1 MLNTDAAVIQDEA
14 HGGGLDA
21 ARAAWP
27 DAPDPWIDLSTG
39 INPWCYPLPP
49 IPAQAWTRLPET
61 AALGALHQAAAL
73 CYGAPGAEHVVA
85 APGTQAVI
93 QWLPRLVPRN
103 GVAIL
108 GPTYAE
114 HAACWRLAGHDT
126 MMVPD
131 LEAALGSG
139 AGVVVVVNPNNPDGR
154 VLERDTLLRAAATL
168 GRRGGWLVVDE
179 AFMDVDPVHS
189 LAADVD
195 HPALLVLRSFGKFY
209 GLAGLR
215 LGFVLAAPASATIL
229 RRAIGPWAVP
239 GPAIALASMALAD
252 RSWADR
258 MRQRLAASARDLDD
272 CLSRGGLALRGGTPL
287 FRLVSHPDATQVAE
301 ALAGRGILVRRFA
314 DRPTLLRFG
323 LPADTAALD
332 RLRVALG
339 AIASTGCGKGQ
350 G

>member
-1 MLNTDAAVIQDEA
+1 MLNTDAALIQEEA

-27 DAPDPWIDLSTG
+27 DAPDPWLDLSTG

-61 AALGALHQAAAL
+61 ADLWALHQAAAD

-93 QWLPRLVPRN
+93 QWLPRLVPRTR
-103 GVAIL
+103 VAIL

-126 MMVPD
+126 TQVPD
-131 LEAALGSG
+131 LETALESG
-139 AGVVVVVNPNNPDGR
+139 AGIVVVVNPNNPDGR
-154 VLERDTLLRAAATL
+154 VLERDTLLQAAAIL
-168 GRRGGWLVVDE
+168 ERRGGWLVVDE
-179 AFMDVDPVHS
+179 AFMDVDPAHS
-189 LAADVD
+189 LAADAGR
-195 HPALLVLRSFGKFY
+195 PALLVLRSFGKFY

-215 LGFVLAAPASATIL
+215 LGFILAAPASAAIL

-239 GPAIALASMALAD
+239 GPAMAVAAEALAD
-252 RSWADR
+252 RNWAER
-258 MRQRLAASARDLDD
+258 MRQRLVASARDLDE
-272 CLSRGGLALRGGTPL
+272 CLSRGGLALCGGTAL

-301 ALAGRGILVRRFA
+301 ALAGLGILVRRFA
-314 DRPTLLRFG
+314 DRPTLLRIG
-323 LPADTAALD
+323 LPADAVALD
-332 RLRVALG
+332 RLRAALRIISS
-339 AIASTGCGKGQ
+339 AADGQ
-350 G
+350 GLR